1 MFGITPTNAV
11 AVYIYSALD
20 NSLITTFSSQ
30 TAAGAAYG
38 VSRFTVSRYI
48 RSGEF
53 FQGKYILRNTPLRL

>member
-48 RSGEF
+48 RSGVF
-53 FQGKYILRNTPLRL
+53 SLLIPQGR